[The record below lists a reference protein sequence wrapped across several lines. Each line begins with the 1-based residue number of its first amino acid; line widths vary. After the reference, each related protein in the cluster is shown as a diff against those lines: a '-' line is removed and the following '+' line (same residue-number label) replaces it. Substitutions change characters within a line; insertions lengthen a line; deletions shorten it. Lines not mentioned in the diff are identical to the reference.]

1 MGPFLLLDIVLVQPE
16 GLRQRSYMPFD
27 IPTPRGTSACI
38 TVDVAVLVVV
48 RFVGAHPVHVEVTKE
63 FDEPGPIL
71 GADVILNGPVRGHV
85 LRNEQALGIFLVCA
99 EVRNSSQGK

>member
-48 RFVGAHPVHVEVTKE
+48 RFVGAHPVLPKSSDEV
-63 FDEPGPIL
+63 FDVLPCLLVLFRDGGI
-71 GADVILNGPVRGHV
+71 DPVLH
-85 LRNEQALGIFLVCA
+85 
-99 EVRNSSQGK
+99 